1 MLKPGKVEQIDGE
14 KAWVRMQKGTSCGDG
29 HCPLS
34 STLLD
39 DSGTDFYK
47 ILAKNEIS
55 APIGANVLVEVKDT
69 TALKISF
76 LIYLMPIIL
85 VLGAYLLMKTI
96 TSQSILIGIVTIT
109 AMFISILLLKRADK
123 VIQPGYLITRYL
135 QDDNCSQCP
144 FKSKRTKDERLDR
157 KE

>member
-1 MLKPGKVEQIDGE
+1 
-14 KAWVRMQKGTSCGDG
+14 
-29 HCPLS
+29 
-34 STLLD
+34 
-39 DSGTDFYK
+39 
-47 ILAKNEIS
+47 
-55 APIGANVLVEVKDT
+55 IGANVLVEVKDT

-109 AMFISILLLKRADK
+109 AMFISILLLKKADK